1 MLSRKYYRMIAEVI
15 KDNTIINSSDM
26 LPHNKINKITLISD
40 LMNIFSKDNPQFNG
54 NKFIDA
60 CAVDDDVYFLDK

>member
-1 MLSRKYYRMIAEVI
+1 MLSRKYYRMLAKVI

-40 LMNIFSKDNPQFNG
+40 LMNIFSKDNPQFNA

-60 CAVDDDVYFLDK
+60 CAVDDE

>member
-1 MLSRKYYRMIAEVI
+1 MLTRKHFVMFAKVI
-15 KDNTIINSSDM
+15 KDNTIINNSDM

-40 LMNIFSKDNPQFNG
+40 LMNIFKKDNPQFNG

-60 CAVDDDVYFLDK
+60 CAVDNEQITIK